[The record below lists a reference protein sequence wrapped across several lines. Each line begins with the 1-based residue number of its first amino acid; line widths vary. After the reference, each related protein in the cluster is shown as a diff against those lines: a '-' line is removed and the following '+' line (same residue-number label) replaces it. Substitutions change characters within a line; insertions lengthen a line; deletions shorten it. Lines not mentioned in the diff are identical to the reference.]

1 MAVHDPRPA
10 LPSSA
15 FTALSSASRFAAD
28 AGAIGM
34 PHPDGERDESSDSG
48 RSAAAPDAEARAGW
62 RAIAPGLLLVVIAGL
77 AYFSLR
83 NLPGSTDGGLGPGSM
98 PRILA
103 AILFVLGA
111 VVAVEAF
118 VGRRVGV
125 SGGA

>member
-1 MAVHDPRPA
+1 MIRGPV

-15 FTALSSASRFAAD
+15 LAALSSAFRFAAD

-34 PHPDGERDESSDSG
+34 PHPDGESDESSVSG
-48 RSAAAPDAEARAGW
+48 RSAAVPDAAARAGW
-62 RAIAPGLLLVVIAGL
+62 RDIAPGVLLVAIAGL

-111 VVAVEAF
+111 VVAVEGF
-118 VGRRVGV
+118 IGRRAGV

>member
-1 MAVHDPRPA
+1 MIRRPV
-10 LPSSA
+10 LPYLVL
-15 FTALSSASRFAAD
+15 TALSSTFRFAAD

-34 PHPDGERDESSDSG
+34 PHPDGERDESSIAG
-48 RSAAAPDAEARAGW
+48 RPAAVPDAGW
-62 RAIAPGLLLVVIAGL
+62 CDIAPGVLLVVIAGL

-103 AILFVLGA
+103 ALLFVLGA
-111 VVAVEAF
+111 VVAVEGF
-118 VGRRVGV
+118 VGRRVGA